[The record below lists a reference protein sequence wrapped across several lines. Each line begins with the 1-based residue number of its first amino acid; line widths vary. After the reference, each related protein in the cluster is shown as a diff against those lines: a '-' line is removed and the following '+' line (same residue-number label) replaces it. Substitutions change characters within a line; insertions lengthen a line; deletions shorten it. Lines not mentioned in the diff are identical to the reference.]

1 MIKSVA
7 ESFPV
12 DQLSGGRGRNP
23 TCHPCLMLRMSFH
36 YESSDSWY
44 GVRVV
49 ELGKL
54 LPSNQF
60 DALQVYPRQAVRH

>member
-1 MIKSVA
+1 
-7 ESFPV
+7 
-12 DQLSGGRGRNP
+12 
-23 TCHPCLMLRMSFH
+23 MLRMSFH